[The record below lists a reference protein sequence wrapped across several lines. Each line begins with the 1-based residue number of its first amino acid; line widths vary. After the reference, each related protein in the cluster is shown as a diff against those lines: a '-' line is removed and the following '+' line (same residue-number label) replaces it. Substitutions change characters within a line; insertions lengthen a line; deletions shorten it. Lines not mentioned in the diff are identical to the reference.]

1 MGGIAHLTSV
11 HPRTDSRIRIKQV
24 ATLAGRFH
32 GRFFFFVQDGLG
44 EEKDE
49 QHCVSVIDIGTVPD
63 SRFGRMIK
71 GNWRMWK
78 KVRAVRPCIAHF
90 HDPELIPVGLLLKL
104 SGIKVIYD
112 VHEDLPVQ
120 ILVKQWIPGPVR
132 VLVSRG
138 AAVVERLAAGFFD
151 AVVAATP
158 TIGERFPADKTITVH
173 NYPIPAELQILRPVF
188 YEERRPPYFAYI
200 GGLTR
205 IRGAREMV
213 EAVSLVANGK
223 VRLCIAGLC
232 QPLEYQ
238 QEIQELPGW
247 KRVKYFGWADR
258 MQVAEILGSVRA
270 GLVVLQPT
278 PNYKEAY
285 PIKMF
290 EYMAAGL
297 PVIASDFPLWRR
309 IIDEAGCGLLVD
321 PLDPRAIARAM
332 QWILD
337 NPKEAEAMGCRG
349 KAAVAGRYNWDSQ
362 AVKLVGL
369 YQRLLGDKRI

>member
-1 MGGIAHLTSV
+1 M
-11 HPRTDSRIRIKQV
+11 P
-24 ATLAGRFH
+24 
-32 GRFFFFVQDGLG
+32 
-44 EEKDE
+44 
-49 QHCVSVIDIGTVPD
+49 
-63 SRFGRMIK
+63 M
-71 GNWRMWK
+71 
-78 KVRAVRPCIAHF
+78 
-90 HDPELIPVGLLLKL
+90 
-104 SGIKVIYD
+104 
-112 VHEDLPVQ
+112 Q

-158 TIGERFPADKTITVH
+158 TISRRFPVDKTITVH
-173 NYPIPAELQILRPVF
+173 NYPIPAELQTLSPVL
-188 YEERRPPYFAYI
+188 YEERLPFFAYI

-213 EAVSLVANGK
+213 EAVSLVANEK

-238 QEIQELPGW
+238 QEIKELPGW
-247 KRVKYFGWADR
+247 KRVKYSGWADR
-258 MQVAEILGSVRA
+258 RRVAEILGSVRA
-270 GLVVLQPT
+270 GLVVLHPT
-278 PNYKEAY
+278 SNYKDAY

-337 NPKEAEAMGCRG
+337 NPEEAEVMGRRG
-349 KAAVAGRYNWDSQ
+349 KAAVADRYNWDSQ
-362 AVKLVGL
+362 AVKLIGL
-369 YQRLLGDKRI
+369 YQRLLGDKKV